1 LKKWQEELEQ
11 PLKMAARLDFI
22 LRRIATMEQAELKD
36 YSEASSLSIPITFE
50 SFEVAGDFGPV
61 GMAKHQTGSLVDVLW
76 FA

>member
-1 LKKWQEELEQ
+1 
-11 PLKMAARLDFI
+11 
-22 LRRIATMEQAELKD
+22 MEQAELKD
-36 YSEASSLSIPITFE
+36 SEASSLPPILTFESFE